1 MYNKMIT
8 MNEVNV
14 LRCPKCSYSQSKVVD
29 SRHADDL
36 AAIRRRR
43 ECEQCGARFTTF
55 ERIELAPLIVV
66 KKDGTRQAFN
76 RDKVLG
82 GLVRASEKRPVAFDE
97 LEKITNEIEF
107 QLRESGKNE
116 VSSVDIGELVMDELM
131 QLDQVSY
138 VRFASVYK
146 EFKDVDQLLS
156 TMQGILNDKDK
167 K

>member
-1 MYNKMIT
+1 MS
-8 MNEVNV
+8 EVNV
-14 LRCPKCSYSQSKVVD
+14 LRCPKCSYNQSKVVD

-36 AAIRRRR
+36 TAIRRRR

-82 GLVRASEKRPVAFDE
+82 GLVRASEKRPVAFDD

-107 QLRESGKNE
+107 QLRENGKNE
-116 VSSVDIGELVMDELM
+116 VSSVDVGELVMDELM
-131 QLDQVSY
+131 KLDQVSY

-146 EFKDVDQLLS
+146 EFKDIDQLLS

>member
-1 MYNKMIT
+1 M
-8 MNEVNV
+8 
-14 LRCPKCSYSQSKVVD
+14 RCPKCSYSQSKVVD